1 MNNRVLI
8 VAAHPDDEVLGC
20 GGTILKHISRADS
33 VRILIMAE
41 GLTSRD
47 LTRDSVGHKEELAR
61 LHESSAQ
68 AAKCLG
74 AEGTRL
80 CSFPDNRM
88 DSVDLLDVV
97 KEVEKEIE
105 IFKPNII
112 YTHHAGD
119 VNIDHRVTHD
129 AVVTACRPMPGC
141 SIETLLFFE
150 VLSSTEWQSPSPD
163 RIFAPDWFVDIGD
176 KLDKKL
182 DALHCYASEMR
193 EYPHSR
199 SYEGVKALAAYRGIS
214 AGCEYAEA
222 FSLGR
227 KINR

>member
-1 MNNRVLI
+1 MNDRVLV

-20 GGTILKHISRADS
+20 GGAILKHVFRADS

-47 LTRDSVGHKEELAR
+47 LTRDTVGHKEDLAH
-61 LHESSAQ
+61 LHESSAL

-74 AEGTRL
+74 AEGVRL
-80 CSFPDNRM
+80 CLFPDNRM
-88 DSVDLLDVV
+88 DSVDLLDIV

-105 IFKPNII
+105 VFKPNII

-119 VNIDHRVTHD
+119 VNIDHRITHD
-129 AVVTACRPMPGC
+129 AVVTACRPLPDC
-141 SIETLLFFE
+141 PVETLLFFE

-163 RIFAPDWFVDIGD
+163 RVFAPNWFVDIGD
-176 KLDKKL
+176 ELDKKL
-182 DALHCYASEMR
+182 ETLHCYASEMR
-193 EYPHSR
+193 EFPHPR

-214 AGCEYAEA
+214 IGRKYAEA
-222 FSLGR
+222 FLLGR